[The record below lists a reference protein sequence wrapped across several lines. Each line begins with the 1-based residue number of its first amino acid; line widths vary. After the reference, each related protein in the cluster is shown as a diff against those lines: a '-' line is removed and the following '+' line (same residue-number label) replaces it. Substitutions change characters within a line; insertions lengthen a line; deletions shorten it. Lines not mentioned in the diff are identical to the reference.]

1 MGNLFLICAAIIN
14 FAYVLFY
21 ILNPERSAFYTGT
34 TFACILVIFTIRADN
49 ATKTYRF
56 IHSGYNDLKNIKL
69 GILDII
75 GFIKKLVCILS
86 N

>member
-34 TFACILVIFTIRADN
+34 TFAYILVILTIRTDN
-49 ATKTYRF
+49 ATKTYCF
-56 IHSGYNDLKNIKL
+56 IHGGYNDLKNINL